1 MNAARA
7 CLALGL
13 PALALGAWLAFPR
26 PRAEASGAPLSIVLV
41 DVSQSV
47 VAPRP
52 SWSAWVR
59 ARIADEALRARD
71 ERAEIAVVAFGQ
83 DVRRVRGP
91 ESAAAL
97 LDAAIE
103 PLRDLARSGESATR
117 LAAALELAAQLA
129 Q

>member
-13 PALALGAWLAFPR
+13 LALALGAWLAFPR
-26 PRAEASGAPLSIVLV
+26 PRADAHEAPLSIVLV
-41 DVSQSV
+41 DVSKSV

-59 ARIADEALRARD
+59 AAIGDEARRAQS
-71 ERAEIAVVAFGQ
+71 EQAEIAVVAFGQ

-91 ESAAAL
+91 ESTASL
-97 LDAAIE
+97 LA
-103 PLRDLARSGESATR
+103 
-117 LAAALELAAQLA
+117 
-129 Q
+129 